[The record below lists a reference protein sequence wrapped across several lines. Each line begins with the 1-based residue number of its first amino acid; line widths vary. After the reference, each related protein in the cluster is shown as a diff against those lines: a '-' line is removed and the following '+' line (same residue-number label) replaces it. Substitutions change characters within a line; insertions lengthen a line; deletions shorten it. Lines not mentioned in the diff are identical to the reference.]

1 MYHEAAEQIC
11 LLISN
16 IEHFDRID
24 DQTSLIS
31 QLRTNITFLF
41 DMRPEKR
48 NYLHND
54 IKTFHEP
61 YLNFL

>member
-24 DQTSLIS
+24 DQHHSF
-31 QLRTNITFLF
+31 RPAEDEHNFLF
-41 DMRPEKR
+41 DMKPEKR